1 MIKQV
6 LLDPLD
12 LVYCLKKKLNFLSVK
27 LVDHIDSIFIEIIQ
41 FNELPEQII
50 TLIIF
55 IFEYV

>member
-1 MIKQV
+1 MIKRV